1 MVRSRKIVMDVT
13 YALVKVNKLVKL
25 LNNIRCVKINFI
37 ILFAIKDNNLG
48 EISSTENAN
57 YCQDAETGVTIADGK
72 VWFDGCRQCLCQR
85 GVQYCS
91 LIACKMPSACP
102 SQLFTSIKK
111 SNTCCPMCPFS
122 TNGYFSS

>member
-1 MVRSRKIVMDVT
+1 M
-13 YALVKVNKLVKL
+13 
-25 LNNIRCVKINFI
+25 
-37 ILFAIKDNNLG
+37 
-48 EISSTENAN
+48 SSTVNAN

-122 TNGYFSS
+122 TNG